1 METKLN
7 KTDILITYL
16 TNLFLEEI
24 ESNISIDDLISF
36 LFSQSKNKINII
48 SEDIKQI
55 ISLPE
60 SLLCLFEENLKMPN
74 TFIKISGDEIL
85 NCFNDHSIFKTVN
98 FPDVIVYAFDFSS
111 IDEWKHFIL
120 TLAGELNLTEQQL
133 FALNMLKLTLNSVNG
148 LFTNFNKLINANLLL
163 FNSTKFTRRTIEHEL
178 THYLQ
183 KYTKFGLHNTRF
195 QTTFDYSKLAY
206 LNLSETEI
214 QFIIK
219 KIYNKTEFIP
229 TIDNMISILNEIYKI
244 YFKNQM
250 SELEFI
256 KYFQKIMCSKNN
268 KIIFESDILKYWKQ
282 LNFPLVSLYL
292 YLILQDISPKNF
304 AKINLKLSKII

>member
-1 METKLN
+1 
-7 KTDILITYL
+7 
-16 TNLFLEEI
+16 
-24 ESNISIDDLISF
+24 
-36 LFSQSKNKINII
+36 
-48 SEDIKQI
+48 
-55 ISLPE
+55 
-60 SLLCLFEENLKMPN
+60 
-74 TFIKISGDEIL
+74 
-85 NCFNDHSIFKTVN
+85 VN

-111 IDEWKHFIL
+111 IDEWKQFIL
-120 TLAGELNLTEQQL
+120 TLSGELNLTDKQL
-133 FALNMLKLTLNSVNG
+133 FALNILKFTLNSVNG

-183 KYTKFGLHNTRF
+183 KYTKFGLHNTHF

-214 QFIIK
+214 QFLIK

-250 SELEFI
+250 SELEFV
-256 KYFQKIMCSKNN
+256 KYFQQIMCSKNN
-268 KIIFESDILKYWKQ
+268 KIIFDSDIFKYWKQ